1 MKEFSN
7 TYTFP
12 FNWEQVASG
21 FWIKYPNP
29 FSKHVLSEDVVS
41 RYINADKILI
51 TKRLLVK
58 ERNVPIPKW
67 LERFTHVP
75 KHVYIIEETHCDP
88 KSKTLVSYTRNF
100 TFTSAMT
107 CIEKCVYTP
116 DPEDADK
123 KTICTKEAQIVSN
136 FRMAGTTIEKFALQ
150 SFKRNADRATKGL
163 LFILEKFPQVNKIK
177 GLNI

>member
-12 FNWEQVASG
+12 FSWEVVASG

-29 FSKHVLSEDVVS
+29 FSKHVLSEDVIS
-41 RYINADKILI
+41 RHINAERVLV

-67 LERFTHVP
+67 LDRLMHVP
-75 KHVYIIEETHCDP
+75 KNVYIIEETYCDP
-88 KSKTLVSYTRNF
+88 RTKTLTSYTRNF

-107 CIEKCVYTP
+107 CIEKCVYKQ
-116 DPEDADK
+116 DPTDPT
-123 KTICTKEAQIVSN
+123 KTVCKKEAQIISN
-136 FRMAGTTIEKFALQ
+136 LRVAGTTIEKFALQ
-150 SFKRNADRATKGL
+150 SFKRNADRAAKGL
-163 LFILEKFPQVNKIK
+163 LFILEKFQVN
-177 GLNI
+177 NINRYNI